1 MNLKSMMDKKVIF
14 IIGPTAIGKTSLS
27 IEIAKELSTEIISC
41 DSRQFYKELQIGTAP
56 PTKKELNKIQHHFI
70 HHLSIKDNYN
80 AGKFE
85 IDAIKLITNLHKKLD
100 TIIIVGGSGLY
111 VDAICKGF
119 DNLPEIPLET
129 RAILNSKYKEKGLS
143 WLQQKIKKID
153 SEFYNSCDKNNS
165 QRLLRALEIY
175 NETGKKISTF
185 KLNKKKKRKF
195 KIIKIGLNSDR
206 EVLYKKINKRVEN
219 MIENGLI
226 EEVNSLTNYQNYNA
240 LQTVG
245 YKEIF
250 AFINNKCTLE
260 EAIENI
266 KRNTRRFAKRQ
277 LTWFKKDQ
285 QIKWFEPNQRKE
297 IKKFISGS

>member
-1 MNLKSMMDKKVIF
+1 MNLKIMRDKKVIF

-27 IEIAKELSTEIISC
+27 IKIAKELSTEIISC

-56 PTKKELNKIQHHFI
+56 PNKEELAKIQHHFI
-70 HHLSIKDNYN
+70 HHLSVKDKYN
-80 AGKFE
+80 AGQFE
-85 IDAIKLITNLHKKLD
+85 IDAIKLINKLHKKLD

-119 DNLPEIPLET
+119 DELPAIPLKT
-129 RAILNSKYKEKGLS
+129 RLILNSKYQEKGLA
-143 WLQQKIKKID
+143 WLQKKIKKID
-153 SEFYNSCDKNNS
+153 SEFYKSCDKNNS

-175 NETGKKISTF
+175 TETGKKISSY
-185 KLNKKKKRKF
+185 KSNKKKKRKF
-195 KIIKIGLNSDR
+195 NIVKIGLNSNR
-206 EVLYKKINKRVEN
+206 EDLYKRINKRVDT

-226 EEVNSLTNYQNYNA
+226 EEVNSLTKYQKNNA

-277 LTWFKKDQ
+277 LTWFKKDK
-285 QIKWFEPNQRKE
+285 QIEWFEPNQINE
-297 IKKFISGS
+297 IKIFISKL